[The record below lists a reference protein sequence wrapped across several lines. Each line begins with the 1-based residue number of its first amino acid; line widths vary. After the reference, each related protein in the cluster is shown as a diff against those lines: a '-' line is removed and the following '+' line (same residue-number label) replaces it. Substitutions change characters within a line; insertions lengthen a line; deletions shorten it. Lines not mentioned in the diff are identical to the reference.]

1 MAGSGE
7 PRSWIGRID
16 CDGRES
22 DEGGSVFLFIE
33 TSGYFPELPMS
44 SFQLIVAAGG
54 LLIVAAVLL
63 GYQRRVKN
71 VAVQRSLL
79 TDELMIYLGR
89 IADALE
95 RNAPPNKQMIIS
107 EIERRIAERGSKV
120 QQMPYATVG
129 KGEFP
134 EKR

>member
-1 MAGSGE
+1 MY
-7 PRSWIGRID
+7 
-16 CDGRES
+16 
-22 DEGGSVFLFIE
+22 LFIE
-33 TSGYFPELPMS
+33 SAAYFPDMPMS
-44 SFQLIVAAGG
+44 SFQLMVAAGG

-63 GYQRRVKN
+63 GLRRRTSN

-95 RNAPPNKQMIIS
+95 RNAPPNKQMIIT

-120 QQMPYATVG
+120 QQMPYSTVG
-129 KGEFP
+129 RGEFP